1 MICGFIN
8 KDYNVEYKE
17 LIKSEV
23 EQLCLKDELFSINMN
38 NEYTLFI
45 NKEIYKEENMNDIL
59 PVIAT
64 AGKELFLRNKENR

>member
-8 KDYNVEYKE
+8 KDYNVKYKE

-45 NKEIYKEENMNDIL
+45 SKEIYKEENMNDIL
-59 PVIAT
+59 PIIAT
-64 AGKELFLRNKENR
+64 VGKELFLRNKENR